1 MRKSFL
7 DPISVSYVGPMSA
20 SYVGPVNA
28 SPISL
33 ISYLNQ
39 QATMLS

>member
-7 DPISVSYVGPMSA
+7 DPISVSNVGPMSA